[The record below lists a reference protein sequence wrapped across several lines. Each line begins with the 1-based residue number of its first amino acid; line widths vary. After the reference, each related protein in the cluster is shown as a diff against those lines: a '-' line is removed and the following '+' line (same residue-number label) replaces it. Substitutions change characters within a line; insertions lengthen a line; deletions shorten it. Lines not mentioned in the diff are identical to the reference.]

1 MHSRVESL
9 LTRVGLDAGGDL
21 SGADGVEVG
30 DILAEGGL
38 EVLLPKALRV
48 DLAGARPHEHIV
60 VGDGEDANS

>member
-1 MHSRVESL
+1 MPSRVQSL
-9 LTRVGLDAGGDL
+9 LTRIGLDAGGDL

-48 DLAGARPHEHIV
+48 DLAGACPHEHIV
-60 VGDGEDANS
+60 VGYGEDAES

>member
-1 MHSRVESL
+1 MHSRVQSL

-38 EVLLPKALRV
+38 EVLFPKPLRV

-60 VGDGEDANS
+60 VRDGEDADS